1 MRSETMP
8 NIRCSSRRSTGEA
21 TDSASSFLVT
31 RDRQRVASRSR
42 RALGPAPPSSD
53 ATPFSTTS
61 STHARLGLKAGVG
74 RLSCS
79 PGEAGIGKT
88 TLLDAFRERVAA
100 RGPIRITSGQC
111 VQHYGASESYQPL
124 LEALGRLCRQPGAE
138 DVIARCSSST
148 APRGWRSCPCF
159 LQPERLERLQRIVAG
174 ITRDRML
181 RELSDALESI
191 TTRVPLV
198 LCLEDA

>member
-21 TDSASSFLVT
+21 TDSELLP
-31 RDRQRVASRSR
+31 RDADARVASRSR

-61 STHARLGLKAGVG
+61 STHARLLQRASAGC
-74 RLSCS
+74 LAA
-79 PGEAGIGKT
+79 GEAGIGKT

-124 LEALGRLCRQPGAE
+124 LEALGRLRRQPGAE
-138 DVIARCSSST
+138 DVIS
-148 APRGWRSCPCF
+148 
-159 LQPERLERLQRIVAG
+159 LLEHSPTWLA
-174 ITRDRML
+174 
-181 RELSDALESI
+181 
-191 TTRVPLV
+191 
-198 LCLEDA
+198 